1 MTILCCGLIE
11 EGAMSSSW
19 TNDGPVIKAR
29 SRRKTRYHKG
39 QLLQPTSLLFCE
51 MSQPLSNR
59 DQEDDSLFE
68 VDFLDETPVN
78 GLPRNKLNVSEADD
92 GVNAH
97 PQLNL
102 TNETIDLSR
111 DDSIENDLVDDPFG
125 NENTFGWNS
134 DRLGTSRDG
143 AHLDPKISG
152 KPGIFSRMFSR
163 IKGTVRPSSAKVDDY
178 QGFEM
183 TDYDAIDRGEN
194 YESSRNRFDIKHL
207 FNHYILRRPGG
218 DDADWNGPRIIYM
231 NDRSAAA
238 SQGYGDN
245 HISTT
250 KYNAATFLP
259 KFFFQEFSKYA
270 NLFFLFTS
278 CIQQVPHVSPTNRY
292 TTVGT
297 LMVVL
302 IVSAIKEC
310 VEDIKRI
317 SSDNELNNSRTEIY
331 SELDGQFEQKRW
343 IDIRVGDI
351 IKVESEEAIPADLI
365 ILSSSEPEGLCYIET
380 ANLDGETNLKIK
392 QARPETSKFI
402 DSRALKNIHGKIL
415 SEQPNSSLYTYEGT
429 MTLNGQEIPLSP
441 EQMIL
446 RGATL
451 RNTSWIFGL
460 VIFTGHETK
469 LMRNATATPIKR
481 TAVERIINLQIAA
494 LFGVLIILALISSI
508 GNVIMSTAG
517 SKNLSYL
524 YLEGTNKVGLF
535 FKDLLTFWILFS
547 NLVPISLFVTVELI
561 KYYQAFMIS
570 SDLDLYHEE
579 TDTPTVV
586 RTSSLVEELGQI
598 KYIFS
603 DKTGTLTR
611 NIMEFKSCSI
621 GGRCYIEK
629 IPEDKSATMEDGIEV
644 GFRNFEELRRKLND
658 PTDDESAI
666 IEDFLILLSACHTVI
681 PEFKNDGSIKYQA
694 ASPDEGALVQGG
706 ADLGYKFI
714 IRKPSSVTIL
724 VEETGEEQI
733 YQLLNICEFNSTR
746 KRMSAIFRF
755 PDGSI
760 KLLCKG
766 ADTVIM
772 ERLEKEYNPYVE
784 ATVTH
789 LEEYASDGLRTLCL
803 AMRDISEEEYSEW
816 SKLYNSA
823 ATTLDNRTDKLDE
836 AAELI
841 ERDLFLLGATAIEDK
856 LQEGVPETIRTLQEA
871 GIKIWVL
878 TGDRQETAIN
888 IGMSCRLLSEDMN
901 LLIINEDTKEKT
913 RDNMLEKINAFQEH
927 QISEQDMN
935 TLALIIDG
943 KSLSFAL
950 EPDLE
955 DYFLRIG
962 KMCKAVICCRVSPL
976 QKALVVKMVKRKT
989 SSLLLAIGDG
999 ANDVSMIQAAHVG
1012 VGISGMEGM
1021 QAARSADFAIG
1032 QFKFLKKL
1040 LLVHGAWSY
1049 QRISVAILY
1058 SFYKNIALYMTQ
1070 FWYVFANAFSG
1081 QSIMESWTLT
1091 FYNLFFTVLPPF
1103 VIGVFDQFVSSRL
1116 LERYPQLY
1124 KLGQKGQFFSVKIFW
1139 GWIINGFYHSAVTF
1153 IGSILFYRYGMA
1165 LNRNGE
1171 IADHWSWGV
1180 AIYTTSILI
1189 VLGKAALITNQW
1201 TKFTVLAIPGSFLFW
1216 IVFFPIYA
1224 SIFPHANISREY
1236 VGIISHTYS
1245 SATFWFMVLVL
1256 PFFALM
1262 RDFVWKYYRRMYV
1275 PQPYHVV
1282 QEMQKF
1288 NISDNR
1294 PHVQQ
1299 FQSAIRKVRQ
1309 VQRMKKQRGFAFS
1322 QSEDGG
1328 QEKIIRMYDTTQ
1340 KRGIYGELQ
1349 DASADPFSDEN
1360 YVNIPSDPFS
1370 DENQEHATRDSIEEE
1385 DSFRF

>member
-1 MTILCCGLIE
+1 
-11 EGAMSSSW
+11 MSPLASD
-19 TNDGPVIKAR
+19 T
-29 SRRKTRYHKG
+29 
-39 QLLQPTSLLFCE
+39 QPEQDTLF
-51 MSQPLSNR
+51 
-59 DQEDDSLFE
+59 D
-68 VDFLDETPVN
+68 VDFLD
-78 GLPRNKLNVSEADD
+78 LPPTGDSHGRYRSQQSSLDESRHNFALPE
-92 GVNAH
+92 
-97 PQLNL
+97 
-102 TNETIDLSR
+102 ETIDLSR
-111 DDSIENDLVDDPFG
+111 NVSIENDLDDEYGSFPQESST
-125 NENTFGWNS
+125 NWRR
-134 DRLGTSRDG
+134 DRLN
-143 AHLDPKISG
+143 SG
-152 KPGIFSRMFSR
+152 GSGENSGNKKQKSSGGLSRMFGAVKNTFS
-163 IKGTVRPSSAKVDDY
+163 PSTGNGNEYHS
-178 QGFEM
+178 FEM
-183 TDYDAIDRGEN
+183 TDFNNTKDTEN
-194 YESSRNRFDIKHL
+194 YESSRNRFNMKIL
-207 FNHYILRRPGG
+207 FNHYILRRPIVS
-218 DDADWNGPRIIYM
+218 DDGNAHRIIHM
-231 NDRSAAA
+231 NDKAANA
-238 SQGYGDN
+238 SIGYGDN

-259 KFFFQEFSKYA
+259 KFLFQEFSKYA

-297 LMVVL
+297 LMIVL
-302 IVSAIKEC
+302 LVSAIKEC
-310 VEDIKRI
+310 AEDIKRI
-317 SSDNELNNSRTEIY
+317 SSDNELNNAKIEIY
-331 SELDGQFEQKRW
+331 SEGDGDFVQKRW

-351 IKVESEEAIPADLI
+351 VRVRSEEAIPADMIL
-365 ILSSSEPEGLCYIET
+365 LSSSEPEGLCYIET

-392 QARPETSKFI
+392 QARQETSRFI
-402 DSRALKNIHGKIL
+402 DSRTLRNIQGKIL
-415 SEQPNSSLYTYEGT
+415 SETPNSSLYTYEGT
-429 MTLNGQEIPLSP
+429 MDLNGQKVPLSP

-451 RNTSWIFGL
+451 RNTSWIFGI

-494 LFGVLIILALISSI
+494 LFGVLIILSLISSI

-517 SKNLSYL
+517 SKKLSYL
-524 YLEGTNKVGLF
+524 YLGGTNKVGLF

-561 KYYQAFMIS
+561 KYYQAFMIG
-570 SDLDLYHEE
+570 SDLDLYYEE

-598 KYIFS
+598 EYVFS

-621 GGRCYIEK
+621 AGRCYIEK
-629 IPEDKSATMEDGIEV
+629 IPEDKTATMEDGVEV
-644 GFRNFEELRRKLND
+644 GYRKFDDLKSKLND
-658 PTDDESAI
+658 PTDDESAVL
-666 IEDFLILLSACHTVI
+666 ENFLTLLATCHTVI
-681 PEFKNDGSIKYQA
+681 PEFQSNGEIKYQA

-724 VEETGEEQI
+724 LEESGEEQV
-733 YQLLNICEFNSTR
+733 YELLNICEFNSTR
-746 KRMSAIFRF
+746 KRMSAIFRC

-760 KLLCKG
+760 KLYCKG

-772 ERLEKEYNPYVE
+772 ERLEKDYNPYVE
-784 ATVTH
+784 ATMKH

-803 AMRDISEEEYSEW
+803 AMRDVGEEEYQKWSEM
-816 SKLYNSA
+816 YTAA
-823 ATTLDNRTDKLDE
+823 ATTLVDRADKLDE

-841 ERDLFLLGATAIEDK
+841 EKDLFLLGATAIEDK
-856 LQEGVPETIRTLQEA
+856 LQEGVPETIRTLQDA

-888 IGMSCRLLSEDMN
+888 IGMSCRLLSEEMN
-901 LLIINEDTKEKT
+901 LLIINEESKEET
-913 RDNMLEKINAFQEH
+913 RNNMLEKLRAFDEH
-927 QISEQDMN
+927 QVSQQDMN
-935 TLALIIDG
+935 TLALVIDG
-943 KSLSFAL
+943 KSLGYAL
-950 EPDLE
+950 EPDLQ
-955 DYFLRIG
+955 DYLLSIG
-962 KMCKAVICCRVSPL
+962 KLCKAVICCRVSPL
-976 QKALVVKMVKRKT
+976 QKALVVKMVKKKT

-1021 QAARSADFAIG
+1021 QAARSADVAIG

-1040 LLVHGAWSY
+1040 LLVHGSWSY

-1081 QSIMESWTLT
+1081 QSIMESWSLT
-1091 FYNLFFTVLPPF
+1091 FYNVFFTVLPPF
-1103 VIGVFDQFVSSRL
+1103 VMGVFDQFVSSRL

-1124 KLGQKGQFFSVKIFW
+1124 KLGQKGQFFSVTIFW

-1153 IGSILFYRYGMA
+1153 IGSILIYRFGFA
-1165 LNRNGE
+1165 LNKHGQV
-1171 IADHWSWGV
+1171 ADHWSWGV

-1189 VLGKAALITNQW
+1189 VLGKAALVTNQW
-1201 TKFTVLAIPGSFLFW
+1201 TKFTLFAIPGSFVFW

-1224 SIFPHANISREY
+1224 SIFPHANVSREY
-1236 VGIISHTYS
+1236 FGVVSHTYG
-1245 SATFWFMVLVL
+1245 SATFWLMLLVL
-1256 PFFALM
+1256 PIFALM
-1262 RDFVWKYYRRMYV
+1262 RDFVWKYYKRMYV
-1275 PQPYHVV
+1275 PEPYHVA

-1288 NISDNR
+1288 NITDYR
-1294 PHVQQ
+1294 PHVEQ
-1299 FQSAIRKVRQ
+1299 FQKAIRKVRQ

-1322 QSEDGG
+1322 QSEDGN

-1340 KRGIYGELQ
+1340 KRGVYGELQ

-1360 YVNIPSDPFS
+1360 YVNIPSDPF
-1370 DENQEHATRDSIEEE
+1370 TEEIRE
-1385 DSFRF
+1385 EPVAGSGESESFIL